1 MYAGVLIVLAGQ
13 RLGMRGR
20 AFFGLELMTT
30 EVDGSGA
37 SVLLR
42 RVMIYTVIVEFITF
56 ILLLPWFMIEQ
67 PGGISNGRAVWL
79 AGYHA
84 ISAFN
89 NAGFDLMGGSRSFVG
104 QAHDAW
110 PMVVMGISAFL
121 GSLSFLTVFNLRQPR
136 RRWTLDTKLVI
147 TGMAA
152 LLVVGMAFFLIADWS
167 RLFADQSV
175 GSKLVNSLFL
185 SVNRTTGMTTAPL
198 DQASDD
204 TSLAMIILMFIGG
217 ASTSTASGIKIGSF
231 MVVMFGIVSALDR
244 IGARRRLRPRDS
256 RLGRAPSERAR
267 PDRAGRLRLR
277 AALLHRG
284 RSAHRGIAGGVRR
297 DVGAGQLRLDAGRV
311 AGGDANRGQYPDHD
325 DVRRPVGTAGDRQRD
340 SRSAARAFPLSDGSG
355 ANRLGAKMQ
364 VAVLGLGRFG
374 AHLAEALD
382 DLGHEV
388 LAIDLD
394 ESNVHELAPKVT
406 DARIADI
413 TDIDALRAL
422 SVGEVDVCGG
432 VDGGSG
438 GVGAGDDE
446 PAATRRAGDLREGEI
461 GSAPANV
468 ETAGRATS
476 DPPRTRWRRTLRPH
490 HPRRLGQRFPAA
502 HAELR
507 HRRLSDSS
515 DLGQSNGR
523 VGIGTRRRTGD

>member
-1 MYAGVLIVLAGQ
+1 MSQRRGYRRRPGDVVLRRARLQPERVRPKRQRRIRITPRAWMVVVLFALVMLIGGALLSLPISSTSGQSVPFLDALFTSVSAVSVTGLTRFDTEETFSHFGEFITLALFQLGGLGVTMYAGVLIVLAGQ

-67 PGGISNGRAVWL
+67 PGGISNGRTVWL

-231 MVVMFGIVSALDR
+231 MVVMFGIVSAL
-244 IGARRRLRPRDS
+244 
-256 RLGRAPSERAR
+256 
-267 PDRAGRLRLR
+267 
-277 AALLHRG
+277 
-284 RSAHRGIAGGVRR
+284 
-297 DVGAGQLRLDAGRV
+297 
-311 AGGDANRGQYPDHD
+311 
-325 DVRRPVGTAGDRQRD
+325 
-340 SRSAARAFPLSDGSG
+340 
-355 ANRLGAKMQ
+355 
-364 VAVLGLGRFG
+364 
-374 AHLAEALD
+374 
-382 DLGHEV
+382 
-388 LAIDLD
+388 
-394 ESNVHELAPKVT
+394 
-406 DARIADI
+406 
-413 TDIDALRAL
+413 
-422 SVGEVDVCGG
+422 
-432 VDGGSG
+432 
-438 GVGAGDDE
+438 
-446 PAATRRAGDLREGEI
+446 I
-461 GSAPANV
+461 GSARVVAFGREIPASV
-468 ETAGRATS
+468 VLRANALVLIALGGYVFGLLFFIAV
-476 DPPRTRWRRTLRPH
+476 DPHIEVLPAAFDVMSALANCGWTQGASQAATQTGANILIMMMFVG
-490 HPRRLGQRFPAA
+490 RLGPLVIASVIPDRPRERFRYPTEAV
-502 HAELR
+502 R
-507 HRRLSDSS
+507 
-515 DLGQSNGR
+515 
-523 VGIGTRRRTGD
+523 IG